1 MAFGDRRRGIGSH
14 RIAEAAGLRIAAR
27 ALPDLGLRQ
36 RRGVG
41 ERDRGQQD
49 DERAH
54 WDPSE
59 ELAGGP
65 AEAALGSKDKAAGGR
80 PVSRAS
86 LAAPRRFRHADP
98 GNR

>member
-54 WDPSE
+54 WDPSGWQG
-59 ELAGGP
+59 ARRKQPWVRRTRPPG
-65 AEAALGSKDKAAGGR
+65 AALSAA
-80 PVSRAS
+80 RA
-86 LAAPRRFRHADP
+86 
-98 GNR
+98 